1 MWILGL
7 KGLTSPTEDGT
18 TILCD
23 HPSQVV
29 DRILV
34 VVVFFFMMILSV
46 TSLELLTWA
55 SSNIFVSPCFKL
67 SFFELP

>member
-34 VVVFFFMMILSV
+34 VVVFFFYDDLIRDFS
-46 TSLELLTWA
+46 
-55 SSNIFVSPCFKL
+55 
-67 SFFELP
+67 

>member
-23 HPSQVV
+23 HPNQVV

-34 VVVFFFMMILSV
+34 VVVFFFYDDLIRDLS
-46 TSLELLTWA
+46 
-55 SSNIFVSPCFKL
+55 
-67 SFFELP
+67 